1 MTEEGSADNG
11 ETTAQPVGEQLRAA
25 REQCGMERQDVADQL
40 HLRPSIIQ
48 AIEESD
54 YEGMPVDLFLKGY
67 VRSYARLTDQDG
79 DDLVARLDS
88 ELEPYRQRE
97 EQKEL
102 SPTEIIHQRKVRR
115 RRIGVALITGI
126 TVLVL
131 GWLVYQYGPWV
142 FDSAGDVVE
151 TNSDAGPEST
161 ASGRNDESGD
171 NPASEPDTA
180 SVEQAATE
188 VAPPADE
195 PAAASA
201 TQAQP
206 APSEPVETVDIS
218 GTEAAVP
225 GTQADSTPAPDNG
238 EASLRITFDGACWV
252 EVVDG
257 NGERVVVTLAQK
269 GDRVDYEGPEP
280 FEVLLGNV
288 DAVARVRFRGEPV
301 DLDQYPV
308 SGGRTQ
314 FVLET
319 ANG

>member
-1 MTEEGSADNG
+1 MTEEGSAHNG
-11 ETTAQPVGEQLRAA
+11 ETTPQPVGEQLRAA
-25 REQCGMERQDVADQL
+25 RERHGMERQDVADQL

-54 YEGMPVDLFLKGY
+54 YEDMPVDLFLKGY

-97 EQKEL
+97 EHKEL

-115 RRIGVALITGI
+115 RRIGVALITTI
-126 TVLVL
+126 MVLVL

-142 FDSAGDVVE
+142 FDSAGDVVDTTSEAGE
-151 TNSDAGPEST
+151 TSTATESSDELGAEST
-161 ASGRNDESGD
+161 
-171 NPASEPDTA
+171 SEPDTA
-180 SVEQAATE
+180 SAEQAGTDGVAADQEATAGTATE
-188 VAPPADE
+188 
-195 PAAASA
+195 
-201 TQAQP
+201 AQP
-206 APSEPVETVDIS
+206 GLSGPIETVDTPA
-218 GTEAAVP
+218 TEAGV
-225 GTQADSTPAPDNG
+225 TESRSDTTPAPNNG
-238 EASLRITFDGACWV
+238 EASLLITFDGACWV

-288 DAVARVRFRGEPV
+288 DAVAGVRFRGDPV